1 MRTLLGFST
10 LVLCSAVATAE
21 TDCAAV
27 VAATVD
33 ELTLAAATPLTQS
46 ELQLIRSASGSSCL
60 KAASGRFDD
69 GLRVESL
76 SEGSNA
82 RTTNAPAADE
92 SKDSGFKIEPMSGV
106 PSRKPYE
113 RARSTG
119 D

>member
-1 MRTLLGFST
+1 MKRLVGVISLMLFSEALL
-10 LVLCSAVATAE
+10 AQ

-27 VAATVD
+27 VAATVE
-33 ELTLAAATPLTQS
+33 ELSLIAASPLSDQ

-69 GLRVESL
+69 GLVVETL
-76 SEGSNA
+76 SSGDDSQ
-82 RTTNAPAADE
+82 RTSAEAEPE
-92 SKDSGFKIEPMSGV
+92 ESGFKVVPMSGV

-113 RARSTG
+113 RARSSG